1 MIVCIACMVYFIIT
15 LKGVRD
21 YETEEWTDLVDRG
34 GLTHVDDML
43 FDMFVAMEMEI
54 RRHIGTSSET
64 SSMRDRAI
72 HGILNNDDV
81 KFYWSMVA
89 SGDWAETE
97 STLLRMIV
105 NHWVTIR
112 GFSYTG
118 AFMERY
124 KQKNKKTVQKSK
136 GLRKKLLP
144 QK

>member
-1 MIVCIACMVYFIIT
+1 M
-15 LKGVRD
+15 RD

-54 RRHIGTSSET
+54 RRHIGTASET

-72 HGILNNDDV
+72 DGILNDDV

-89 SGDWAETE
+89 SGDWVETE
-97 STLLRMIV
+97 SMLLRMIV

-112 GFSYTG
+112 GFSHTG

-124 KQKNKKTVQKSK
+124 KQKTRRPCKNPW
-136 GLRKKLLP
+136 GLGKNYFLKNNMSLSYVTLN
-144 QK
+144 